1 MMIATSA
8 PRRSAR
14 RRLRTDSAF
23 GNVVADLQRAVVKV
37 ARERGPI
44 DWLRRLSPALVGG
57 LLVGLACQHYQVCA
71 GRFSYLVG
79 MESLCAP
86 REVMTILAPHHQIF
100 IRCKYHAPRS
110 CTFVSA
116 CLQRAQ

>member
-14 RRLRTDSAF
+14 RRLRTDIAF

-57 LLVGLACQHYQVCA
+57 LLVGLAPASIIKFALGVFLIWSAWKVFAH
-71 GRFSYLVG
+71 
-79 MESLCAP
+79 
-86 REVMTILAPHHQIF
+86 REKL
-100 IRCKYHAPRS
+100 
-110 CTFVSA
+110 
-116 CLQRAQ
+116 